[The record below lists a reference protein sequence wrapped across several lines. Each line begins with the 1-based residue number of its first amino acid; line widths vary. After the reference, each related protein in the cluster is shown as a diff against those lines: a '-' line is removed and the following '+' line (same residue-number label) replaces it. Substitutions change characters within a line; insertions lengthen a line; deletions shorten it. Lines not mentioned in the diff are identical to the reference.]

1 MNEAEKKLLGWERS
15 TDKLSCVACA
25 QCGYPAA
32 KLRSFNWGLKAK
44 RRKTTYVYLH
54 LARSHS
60 SFNIVFLAVPAE
72 WLTSRTSTDDSRTV
86 SERVVPPPRRPRPSK
101 LSTRNWAFFGGAGGW
116 WWHVFI
122 TRLLSFRLRA
132 GILFGM
138 IGEVDEVAAKNS
150 AIDGRI
156 LNEMGQK
163 ASYGAMC
170 MGRLLRKIRC
180 LKMAMTN
187 VEPEDSSSEFT
198 SF

>member
-1 MNEAEKKLLGWERS
+1 MSL
-15 TDKLSCVACA
+15 
-25 QCGYPAA
+25 
-32 KLRSFNWGLKAK
+32 
-44 RRKTTYVYLH
+44 
-54 LARSHS
+54 
-60 SFNIVFLAVPAE
+60 
-72 WLTSRTSTDDSRTV
+72 
-86 SERVVPPPRRPRPSK
+86 
-101 LSTRNWAFFGGAGGW
+101 
-116 WWHVFI
+116 
-122 TRLLSFRLRA
+122 RLRA

-180 LKMAMTN
+180 LKMTMTN
-187 VEPEDSSSEFT
+187 VEPEDSNLELT